1 MPPLLLHKGP
11 GTAGEKRGTG
21 MALEDVRK
29 QIDGIDTRIRE
40 LLMERLD
47 CSAQVAEAK
56 LAVGETTVYRA
67 DRETEILDRLGA
79 QVTEDR
85 RAGYLAVV
93 RKVME
98 TSRMY
103 QYGIMYD
110 RLEDPFGP
118 LSREL
123 DMPERTDR
131 VRVCLTRENR
141 PNAMS
146 SILSMIGDYG
156 FNMEQMELIRED
168 PERQTVSFE
177 LVIIGDLH
185 ETRMK
190 KLMFQLS
197 KESMDF
203 RILSCYRADSVK
215 GHSRTES

>member
-1 MPPLLLHKGP
+1 MPPLLLHKAP
-11 GTAGEKRGTG
+11 GTAGRKRGTG

-123 DMPERTDR
+123 AMPERSNR

-203 RILSCYRADSVK
+203 RILSCYSADSVK

>member
-1 MPPLLLHKGP
+1 
-11 GTAGEKRGTG
+11 

-110 RLEDPFGP
+110 RLEDPF
-118 LSREL
+118 
-123 DMPERTDR
+123 
-131 VRVCLTRENR
+131 CLTRENR

-168 PERQTVSFE
+168 TERQTVTFE

-203 RILSCYRADSVK
+203 RILSCYCADLMK

>member
-1 MPPLLLHKGP
+1 
-11 GTAGEKRGTG
+11 
-21 MALEDVRK
+21 
-29 QIDGIDTRIRE
+29 
-40 LLMERLD
+40 MERLD

-168 PERQTVSFE
+168 AERQTVTFE

-203 RILSCYRADSVK
+203 RILACYSADLMK
-215 GHSRTES
+215 RHSRTES

>member
-1 MPPLLLHKGP
+1 MPPLLLHKAS
-11 GTAGEKRGTG
+11 GTAGRKRGTG

-98 TSRMY
+98 FVPDLEH
-103 QYGIMYD
+103 GIFFY
-110 RLEDPFGP
+110 
-118 LSREL
+118 
-123 DMPERTDR
+123 R
-131 VRVCLTRENR
+131 VFLFD
-141 PNAMS
+141 
-146 SILSMIGDYG
+146 I
-156 FNMEQMELIRED
+156 F
-168 PERQTVSFE
+168 
-177 LVIIGDLH
+177 
-185 ETRMK
+185 K
-190 KLMFQLS
+190 
-197 KESMDF
+197 
-203 RILSCYRADSVK
+203 RADPLV
-215 GHSRTES
+215 HQFQF

>member
-1 MPPLLLHKGP
+1 
-11 GTAGEKRGTG
+11 
-21 MALEDVRK
+21 
-29 QIDGIDTRIRE
+29 
-40 LLMERLD
+40 
-47 CSAQVAEAK
+47 
-56 LAVGETTVYRA
+56 
-67 DRETEILDRLGA
+67 
-79 QVTEDR
+79 
-85 RAGYLAVV
+85 
-93 RKVME
+93 
-98 TSRMY
+98 
-103 QYGIMYD
+103 
-110 RLEDPFGP
+110 
-118 LSREL
+118 
-123 DMPERTDR
+123 MPERTDR

-203 RILSCYRADSVK
+203 RILSCYSADSVK

>member
-1 MPPLLLHKGP
+1 
-11 GTAGEKRGTG
+11 
-21 MALEDVRK
+21 MALEDIRQ
-29 QIDGIDTRIRE
+29 QIDEIDLRIRE
-40 LLMERLD
+40 LLMDRLD
-47 CSAQVAEAK
+47 CAAQIAESK
-56 LAVGETTVYRA
+56 LAAGETRVYRA
-67 DRETEILDRLGA
+67 DREKEILDRLGA
-79 QVTEDR
+79 GVAEDR
-85 RAGYLAVV
+85 RDGYLAVV

-123 DMPERTDR
+123 NIPDRVSR

-146 SILSMIGDYG
+146 PILSMIGDYG
-156 FNMEQMELIRED
+156 CNMEQMELTGED
-168 PERQTVSFE
+168 ADRHTVTFE
-177 LVIIGDLH
+177 LLIIGDLH

-197 KESMDF
+197 RESMDF
-203 RILSCYRADSVK
+203 KILSCC
-215 GHSRTES
+215 

>member
-110 RLEDPFGP
+110 HLEDPFGP

-123 DMPERTDR
+123 AMPERSNR

-156 FNMEQMELIRED
+156 FNMQQMELIRED

-203 RILSCYRADSVK
+203 RILSCYSADSVK

>member
-1 MPPLLLHKGP
+1 
-11 GTAGEKRGTG
+11 

-103 QYGIMYD
+103 QYGIGNWTC
-110 RLEDPFGP
+110 RN
-118 LSREL
+118 
-123 DMPERTDR
+123 
-131 VRVCLTRENR
+131 VLTG
-141 PNAMS
+141 S
-146 SILSMIGDYG
+146 G
-156 FNMEQMELIRED
+156 
-168 PERQTVSFE
+168 
-177 LVIIGDLH
+177 
-185 ETRMK
+185 
-190 KLMFQLS
+190 
-197 KESMDF
+197 
-203 RILSCYRADSVK
+203 SV
-215 GHSRTES
+215 